1 MTTTGNR
8 KYLDSW
14 VAEVSVVHPN
24 GDAIRRYLKLKSLQL
39 KILNQK
45 QVFLKHKH
53 DTLDLDDSAC
63 STAAL
68 VVAATAH
75 LPTLPTPTMHRGAQ
89 EGGEEECCVAGQGG
103 DAAAQDEIRYR
114 WHGPFA
120 AQPRLHRG
128 WWRCNA
134 WGCVDGTHTTPL
146 TSWCLQAFVLFNE
159 EESMFRCLAD
169 YHKFSG
175 MYVLRHTCC
184 VCVCMRVRACVC
196 VRVRACACRRL
207 CQ

>member
-128 WWRCNA
+128 RWRCNA
-134 WGCVDGTHTTPL
+134 LDASMAL
-146 TSWCLQAFVLFNE
+146 T
-159 EESMFRCLAD
+159 
-169 YHKFSG
+169 
-175 MYVLRHTCC
+175 RHH
-184 VCVCMRVRACVC
+184 
-196 VRVRACACRRL
+196 
-207 CQ
+207 